1 MNFYGGG
8 YLYMEKKFTF
18 SQDEGLYT
26 PLKPAKKE
34 KFSSL
39 LRELMDGTQNEK
51 DSKDVKKNE
60 GKKGKE
66 IMQLANGMVRL
77 DETKKADEKNP
88 VEVQPRPLLMPII
101 QKPKEESY
109 ISSDLVING
118 SISSVTS
125 IKIDGT
131 VNGDVSCD
139 NDILV
144 CGKIEGDVTA
154 ANVSLIA
161 ATVKGNIIC
170 KNVLSFDKDAQVIGN
185 ASGKKIE
192 INGKITGNIIV
203 EESAVVLGNATIN
216 GDIKAGTIS
225 VFEGATIKGNIQ
237 IEKSVDS
244 SLETTAEVVG

>member
-1 MNFYGGG
+1 M
-8 YLYMEKKFTF
+8 
-18 SQDEGLYT
+18 
-26 PLKPAKKE
+26 
-34 KFSSL
+34 
-39 LRELMDGTQNEK
+39 
-51 DSKDVKKNE
+51 
-60 GKKGKE
+60 
-66 IMQLANGMVRL
+66 
-77 DETKKADEKNP
+77 
-88 VEVQPRPLLMPII
+88 
-101 QKPKEESY
+101 
-109 ISSDLVING
+109 
-118 SISSVTS
+118 TS

-170 KNVLSFDKDAQVIGN
+170 KNVLSFDKDAQVFGN
-185 ASGKKIE
+185 ATGKKIE

-203 EESAVVLGNATIN
+203 EESAVVLGNAAIN

-225 VFEGATIKGNIQ
+225 VFEGAIIKGNIQ

-244 SLETTAEVVG
+244 SLETTAEVAG